1 MACFEIF
8 LQFIVKGI
16 YGTSF
21 IIFGRKTVIGKKS
34 VNIKQ
39 NEALIEVVKEIFTWY
54 LLHNLLKYNENI

>member
-1 MACFEIF
+1 VVCFETF

-21 IIFGRKTVIGKKS
+21 IIFGRKTKMMKES

-39 NEALIEVVKEIFTWY
+39 NEALIEVAT
-54 LLHNLLKYNENI
+54 